1 VIKIGLIGPGKWGL
15 NIIKSIHMISD
26 LEISYICSKN
36 QKSER
41 NFFSNCKHTTDW
53 KELINS
59 DEVDAV
65 VIATPPV
72 THYEMLNYAIKQKKP
87 TFVEKPHCLS
97 SIDAQNLLQ
106 EAEKN
111 KSIVIVDH
119 IYLHNKSFQD
129 LKKKLNKSNK
139 KLFKIRSFGGNN
151 GPFRKDIGI
160 LWDYGPHDIALC
172 IDLLQEYPVSI
183 KAFYDKKIND
193 INGETIYIELRFKIG
208 ATANITISNQLKKRT
223 RILEVEIDKN
233 SYLFDD
239 TNATFI
245 ERQMQAK
252 TPLENALIKFK
263 DKILEKKKYL
273 DDLKLG
279 LIVVNV
285 LEECQKQISTN
296 DEKC

>member
-15 NIIKSIHMISD
+15 NIIKSIHKISD

-36 QKSER
+36 KKSER
-41 NFFSNCKHTTDW
+41 NYSSNCKHTTNW
-53 KELINS
+53 KELIDS

-72 THYEMLNYAIKQKKP
+72 THYEILNYAIKQKKP

-97 SIDAQNLLQ
+97 SIEAQHILQ

-129 LKKKLNKSNK
+129 LKKKLNKKNK
-139 KLFKIRSFGGNN
+139 KLFKIKSFAGNY
-151 GPFRKDIGI
+151 GPFRKDIGV

-172 IDLLQEYPVSI
+172 IDLLQEAPDSI
-183 KAFYDKKIND
+183 KAFHDKKIND
-193 INGETIYIELRFKIG
+193 IDGETIYIELSFKIG
-208 ATANITISNQLKKRT
+208 ATANITISNQLKQRT
-223 RILEVEIDKN
+223 RIFEVEIDKN
-233 SYLFDD
+233 SNIFDD
-239 TNATFI
+239 TKATFI
-245 ERQMQAK
+245 NYEMLEK

-263 DKILEKKKYL
+263 DKIFEKKKYL

-285 LEECQKQISTN
+285 LEECQNQIN
-296 DEKC
+296 VNHKKC